1 MNVISRETR
10 ILPLLVVG
18 VLAAAGA
25 TVVLSACAIATP
37 MPSPL
42 PSPDARNPAAIVAG
56 ATYRPEIDPDD
67 FVPLIDHPYM
77 PLEPGRTMIYEGG
90 GERVEVT
97 VTDETKVVMGVT
109 VTVVRDQV
117 FRDGNLIEDT
127 LDWFAQDRDGNVW
140 YFGEETHRV
149 ENGQPTTRAGSWEAG
164 KDEAQPGIVMLARPE
179 IGDQYRQEYLP
190 SEAEDMG
197 RIRATGESL
206 EVPFG
211 SFADVL
217 VTEDFTPLEP
227 GIVELKY
234 YAPGVGLVMEE
245 TITGGSKGI
254 QLIEVREGQ

>member
-1 MNVISRETR
+1 VNVISRGTR
-10 ILPLLVVG
+10 ILPLIVVG
-18 VLAAAGA
+18 ALGAAGA
-25 TVVLSACAIATP
+25 AVVLSACASAPP

-42 PSPDARNPAAIVAG
+42 SSPDARNPAAIVGG

-117 FRDGNLIEDT
+117 FRNGNLIEDT
-127 LDWFAQDRDGNVW
+127 FDWFAQDRDGNVW

-149 ENGQPTTRAGSWEAG
+149 ENGQPTSRAGSWEAG
-164 KDEAQPGIVMLARPE
+164 KDGAQPGIVMLGRLA
-179 IGDQYRQEYLP
+179 IGDHYRQEYLP
-190 SEAEDMG
+190 GEAEDMG
-197 RIRATGESL
+197 RIRATGESVD
-206 EVPFG
+206 VPIG
-211 SFADVL
+211 SFTDVL

-234 YAPGVGLVMEE
+234 YAPGIGLLMEE
-245 TITGGSKGI
+245 TISGGSKGI
-254 QLIEVREGQ
+254 QLIEVQEGE